1 MSNLLHIIAPLSAT
15 LAETLVAALWQGTL
29 IVLLTLVGLRL
40 FPAISA
46 AARSIVWLA
55 ALLLLALLNVLPLL
69 RIHSAGAVVGHAALN
84 ARVLHVDP
92 RWSIALATV
101 WMLLSLARAAQLL
114 RSAAALHN
122 LSHCAEPLSINAI
135 PSALLRHH
143 EGRQVQVCAST
154 DVDRPS
160 VVGFFA
166 PKILLPVDLV
176 ETLSPATLEP
186 VLRHEMEHL
195 RRRDDWTNL
204 LQKLA
209 LVLFPLSPA
218 LLWVERRLCEE
229 RELACDDGVLRAT
242 GARKAYASSLAT
254 LAEHSLLSKGLTL
267 ALGAWDR
274 RTALEHRIRRILYQP
289 TKHMSAPM
297 TTAAVFVLVLGAIG
311 SSCVV
316 ARAPQI
322 VSFTPATP
330 VSRVVTAQITTPQ
343 VIHALPAPAQLAT
356 TQLPHAPRSVAP
368 LPVAHA
374 MLVKAEV
381 PSDMDATSPAAQPM
395 LRNASTSHPHA
406 TYSHPRMMQA
416 RWQQTA
422 QQQFQ
427 PNAEPEIEFT
437 YAAVRVPDGWLII
450 RL

>member
-1 MSNLLHIIAPLSAT
+1 MNSLLHIVAPLSAA
-15 LAETLVAALWQGTL
+15 LAGALVAAVWQGTL

-55 ALLLLALLNVLPLL
+55 ALLLLALLNALPLL
-69 RIHSAGAVVGHAALN
+69 HIHTATAAAQHAALN

-92 RWSIALATV
+92 RWSIALAAI
-101 WMLLSLARAAQLL
+101 WALLSLARAAQLL
-114 RSAAALHN
+114 RSVAALHN
-122 LSHCAEPLSINAI
+122 LSRHAEPLSIDAV
-135 PSALLRHH
+135 PSTLLQHH
-143 EGRQVQVCAST
+143 DGRQVQVCASM

-160 VVGFFA
+160 VVGFFS

-176 ETLSPATLEP
+176 ETHSPSALEP

-218 LLWVERRLCEE
+218 LVWVERRLCEE

-242 GARKAYASSLAT
+242 GARKAYAVCLAN
-254 LAEHSLLSKGLTL
+254 LAEHSLLRKSLTL

-289 TKHMSAPM
+289 TQHMSAPM
-297 TTAAVFVLVLGAIG
+297 TTAAVAVLVLGAVG
-311 SSCVV
+311 SSCIV
-316 ARAPQI
+316 AHAPQI
-322 VSFTPATP
+322 VSFTATAP
-330 VSRVVTAQITTPQ
+330 VGHVVTAQVAAPQ
-343 VIHALPAPAQLAT
+343 VIQTLQATAPPAPAAM
-356 TQLPHAPRSVAP
+356 PA
-368 LPVAHA
+368 AHA
-374 MLVKAEV
+374 TLVKAEV
-381 PSDMDATSPAAQPM
+381 PTTTATAIPVEQPAF
-395 LRNASTSHPHA
+395 RNASA
-406 TYSHPRMMQA
+406 SHPRSTYKRPHMTQI
-416 RWQQTA
+416 RWQQRA
-422 QQQFQ
+422 DLQLQ
-427 PNAEPEIEFT
+427 PDEEPEIEFT

-450 RL
+450 QL